1 VLIEIDDTTG
11 QNETSEPVKVDSYPI
26 FPVAIAIIS
35 GAIVGGAAVWLFAVA
50 SQTTQSQEIKRLQND
65 FSWEKKK
72 NQELMQDKKDKCEI
86 AKQFAQTICK

>member
-1 VLIEIDDTTG
+1 VR
-11 QNETSEPVKVDSYPI
+11 
-26 FPVAIAIIS
+26 
-35 GAIVGGAAVWLFAVA
+35 LFAVA